1 MSEEKMVDYGGLLY
15 PKKMD
20 LCNQKDCMRAQ

>member
-15 PKKMD
+15 PKNMD